1 MAWWIGEWKAPLWR
15 LFVFRRRGLARISE
29 AGWDALRVR
38 YETTRDTV
46 GVIAAEHGV
55 AYDTLWRRARKAGWT
70 RPGEAPR
77 APLVDDDGKLLG
89 RLFRAFE
96 RQIADLEQRFLSG
109 ESAVEERDARTLAVL
124 AKTFETL
131 AKLRDAHA
139 GGGAG
144 EDGSGASEEGGH
156 VDLDE
161 LRQRLARRL
170 DALLEAEGV
179 AGIAAAGDDGETVA
193 GRAGGDRA

>member
-1 MAWWIGEWKAPLWR
+1 MAK
-15 LFVFRRRGLARISE
+15 ISE
-29 AGWDALRVR
+29 AGWEAMRLR

-46 GVIAAEHGV
+46 SLIAAENGL
-55 AYDTLWRRARKAGWT
+55 AYDTVWRRAKKAGWT
-70 RPGEAPR
+70 RPGDAPK
-77 APLVDDDGKLLG
+77 PPVVDDDGKLLG

-131 AKLRDAHA
+131 AKLRDAHS

-144 EDGSGASEEGGH
+144 EDESGASGEGGH

-161 LRQRLARRL
+161 LSSRLAQRLA
-170 DALLEAEGV
+170 ALGPYEL
-179 AGIAAAGDDGETVA
+179 AAGGADGA
-193 GRAGGDRA
+193 DRGVDEPG